1 MQDSVAFDDTPAI
14 GVEAG
19 PVQRMR
25 HFADQAT
32 HRVARQSRVR
42 IKRHDIANASRGS
55 GRSEADVHESGVG
68 RGAQQAIQFVEL
80 AALALPSDP
89 PRFTFI
95 PDAPPVQKEET
106 RSARRRAIAQIE
118 TRDAVRRSG
127 DERGVAVSVL
137 GHGVGPI
144 GQQREMQI
152 AFRAR
157 KVVNLQPF
165 DQVFD
170 AFQRGEQRWHG
181 DERAQIGGHP
191 VE

>member
-1 MQDSVAFDDTPAI
+1 
-14 GVEAG
+14 
-19 PVQRMR
+19 MR

-32 HRVARQSRVR
+32 HRIARQSGVR
-42 IKRHDIANASRGS
+42 IKRHDIANTCRGG
-55 GRSEADVHESGVG
+55 GRSESHVHESGVG

-80 AALALPSDP
+80 ATLALPSDP

-95 PDAPPVQKEET
+95 PDAAPVQKEET

-127 DERGVAVSVL
+127 DERVVAVSVL

-165 DQVFD
+165 DEVFD

-181 DERAQIGGHP
+181 DERAQIGGHT